1 MMLSDVPWESLM
13 VGDVVIS
20 VIGNPCKITELIPIE
35 LAKQREDNEIVIE
48 WNNGRVSLVWHFERS
63 KITYDTLSTL
73 IARNT
78 NHS

>member
-20 VIGNPCKITELIPIE
+20 VIGNPGKITELIPIE

-48 WNNGRVSLVWHFERS
+48 WNNGRFSLVWHFEGS